1 MKNIFKNI
9 TTALLVVFVVSS
21 CDVTNQTPQQSLP
34 SETVLTTEDG
44 ANSTLAGAY
53 SAYQEVIEDDYVFA
67 ELAADYAGHSGSY
80 PSWASVNQHNLLPTN
95 AEGRDMWIEY
105 YELINITNNL
115 IGNVPDIEEDGFSDA
130 EKNQIVAEAKIL
142 RALAYHSLVR
152 YFGGVPLITTP
163 TTSLGEESF
172 VERSSVSAVYDQ
184 IVTDLEQAESTLGA
198 DGSANSRTATGYT
211 AKALLARVHLYQGN
225 HGAAEDYATEVIDS
239 GTFALGTYE
248 GLFGNTPS
256 TAEPIF
262 RLEFTS
268 EDDNSLSF
276 FARPNGYGG
285 RREYAPTSDY
295 TSAFANEDMR
305 ELVNLTDFDPSEGNG
320 SELAKYFELEGNDDV
335 IIVRLAE
342 MYLIRAEARGL
353 KDTPDYGGVASDLNM
368 VQRRAYENQEPSGGP
383 YSTDY
388 AAADFTS
395 DQEVIDAV
403 MYQRGLELAQEGHRW
418 FDYKRLGMATSQFG
432 IDQAMTLW
440 PIPQREMD
448 SNPNLEQNPGY

>member
-1 MKNIFKNI
+1 MKNLFKNI
-9 TTALLVVFVVSS
+9 TTALLVVFVTSS
-21 CDVTNQTPQQSLP
+21 CNVTDQTPQQSLP

-53 SAYQEVIEDDYVFA
+53 SAYQAVIEDDYVFN
-67 ELAADYAGHSGSY
+67 ELAGDNAGHSGSY
-80 PSWASVNQHNLLPTN
+80 PSWGSVDQHNMLPTN
-95 AEGRDMWIEY
+95 AEGRDMWIDY

-115 IGNVPDIEEDGFSDA
+115 IANVPDINEEGFNEA
-130 EKNQIVAEAKIL
+130 EKDQIVAESKIL

-172 VERSSVSAVYDQ
+172 VERSAVSAVYDQ
-184 IVTDLEQAESTLGA
+184 IVIDLEQAESTLGA
-198 DGSANSRTATGYT
+198 TGSANSRSATGYT
-211 AKALLARVHLYQGN
+211 AKALLARVHLYLGN
-225 HGAAEDYATEVIDS
+225 YQTAEDYATEVIDS

-256 TAEPIF
+256 TTEPIF
-262 RLEFTS
+262 RVVFTS
-268 EDDNSLSF
+268 EDSNNLSF

-285 RREYAPTSDY
+285 RREYAPTGTY
-295 TSAFANEDMR
+295 TSAFVNEDLR
-305 ELVNLTDFDPSEGNG
+305 AAVNLQDFDGNG
-320 SELAKYFELEGNDDV
+320 QFELGKYFTLEGSDDV
-335 IIVRLAE
+335 IIIRLAE

-353 KDTPDYGGVASDLNM
+353 KGTPNYTGVASDLNM
-368 VQRRAYENQEPSGGP
+368 IQRRAYENQEPSGGP
-383 YSTDY
+383 YATDY
-388 AAADFTS
+388 TTADFTS

-432 IDQAMTLW
+432 INQNMTLW
-440 PIPQREMD
+440 PIPQRD
-448 SNPNLEQNPGY
+448 LDANQNLEQNPGY

>member
-1 MKNIFKNI
+1 MKNLFKKV
-9 TTALLVVFVVSS
+9 TTALLVVFVATS
-21 CDVTNQTPQQSLP
+21 CDVTDQTPQQSLP
-34 SETVLTTEDG
+34 SETVLTTEQG

-53 SAYQEVIEDDYVFA
+53 SAYQEVIEDDYVFT
-67 ELAADYAGHSGSY
+67 ELAGDYAGHSGSF
-80 PSWASVNQHNLLPTN
+80 PSWASVDQYNMLPTN

-105 YELINITNNL
+105 YNLINIANNL
-115 IGNVPDIEEDGFSDA
+115 IANVPDIDEEGFSDA
-130 EKNQIVAEAKIL
+130 EKNQIVAESKIL

-152 YFGGVPLITTP
+152 FFGGLPVITTP

-198 DGSANSRTATGYT
+198 TGSANSRNATGYT

-225 HGAAEDYATEVIDS
+225 YEVAEDYATQVIDS
-239 GTFALGTYE
+239 GEFALGTYE

-256 TAEPIF
+256 TTEPIF

-285 RREYAPTSDY
+285 RREYAPSGSY
-295 TSAFANEDMR
+295 TSAFASEDLR
-305 ELVNLTDFDPSEGNG
+305 AAINLQDFDGDG
-320 SELAKYFELEGNDDV
+320 QSELGKYFELEGNDDV
-335 IIVRLAE
+335 IIIRLAE
-342 MYLIRAEARGL
+342 MYLIRAEAQGL
-353 KDTPDYGGVASDLNM
+353 KDTPDYAGVASDLNM
-368 VQRRAYENQEPSGGP
+368 VQRRAYENQDPSGGP
-383 YSTDY
+383 YTTDY
-388 AAADFTS
+388 AATDFTS

-418 FDYKRLGMATSQFG
+418 FDYKRLGMAANQFG
-432 IDQAMTLW
+432 ISQDMTLW